1 MMYDCLEPEDRLALA
16 MMQENGYADERPIGC
31 MVFQWHELPFGKIE
45 TERFNVLLNKHIDLS
60 KYGTGIQ
67 NFVIGF
73 IAYPKRM
80 EYNANQKNTHDYFK
94 EEKVM
99 ELAVMLDYE
108 YLETASKKAAFEHL
122 KHKTLLIAQS
132 ILPTFDF
139 PDFDT
144 KRFLEDLET
153 VLEKED

>member
-1 MMYDCLEPEDRLALA
+1 
-16 MMQENGYADERPIGC
+16 
-31 MVFQWHELPFGKIE
+31 
-45 TERFNVLLNKHIDLS
+45 
-60 KYGTGIQ
+60 
-67 NFVIGF
+67 
-73 IAYPKRM
+73 
-80 EYNANQKNTHDYFK
+80 
-94 EEKVM
+94 M